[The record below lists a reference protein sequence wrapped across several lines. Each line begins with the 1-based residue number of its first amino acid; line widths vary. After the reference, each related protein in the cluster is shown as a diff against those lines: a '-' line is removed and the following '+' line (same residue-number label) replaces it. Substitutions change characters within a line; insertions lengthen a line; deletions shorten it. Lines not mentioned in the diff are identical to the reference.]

1 MSSHT
6 AAGATLKLSAGV
18 PATFDG
24 TGYAALTYTTV
35 GEVIDF
41 GEFGRKYNVVK
52 NNPVATRGT
61 VKKKGSFD
69 EGTMA
74 VKLNLDTDD
83 TGQQL
88 AKTALNSDNNYAV
101 LITDQNGD
109 KYYFQAIVTGFVVG
123 IGSVDNTVSAS
134 MDLEIT
140 TSATGVG
147 IVEVLAS

>member
-35 GEVIDF
+35 GEVIDL

-61 VKKKGSFD
+61 VKHKGSFD

-147 IVEVLAS
+147 IVEVLAA

>member
-24 TGYAALTYTTV
+24 TGYAALTYTAV
-35 GEVIDF
+35 GEVIDL

-52 NNPVATRGT
+52 NNPLATRGT

-74 VKLNLDTDD
+74 IKLNLDTDD
-83 TGQQL
+83 AGQIL
-88 AKTALNSDNNYAV
+88 AKQALNSDANYAV
-101 LITDQNGD
+101 LVTDQNGD
-109 KYYFQAIVTGFVVG
+109 KYYFQAIVTSFVVG
-123 IGSVDNTVSAS
+123 VGSVDNIVSAS
-134 MDLEIT
+134 IDLDLQ

-147 IVEVLAS
+147 IVEVLSS